1 MFDHS
6 DLPSGRALLGPVS
19 QNLPLSLMFSLSN
32 FPPVDP
38 QPAPCLQV
46 LTVSCCIEPSF
57 SFHHKIAAVSTL
69 TVMFLNKE
77 SALLFFNKY
86 QQIIFS

>member
-1 MFDHS
+1 MSDHS
-6 DLPSGRALLGPVS
+6 GLPSGRVLLGQVS
-19 QNLPLSLMFSLSN
+19 QNLPLSLMFSPSN
-32 FPPVDP
+32 FPSIDP

-57 SFHHKIAAVSTL
+57 SFHHKTAAVSTL
-69 TVMFLNKE
+69 TVMFLHKE

-86 QQIIFS
+86 H